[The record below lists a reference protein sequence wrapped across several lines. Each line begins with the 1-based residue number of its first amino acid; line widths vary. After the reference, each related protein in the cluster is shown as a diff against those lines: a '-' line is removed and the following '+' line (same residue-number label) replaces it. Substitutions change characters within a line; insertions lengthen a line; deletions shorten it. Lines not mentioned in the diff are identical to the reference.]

1 MMYVGIKLELPL
13 VFHSLNTIPIPGVE
27 KPRAVSDRLEAH
39 GNIAVVNSKAS
50 LKGGTKTLFS
60 KMFPEDGQ
68 QPFSDDVMAK
78 EAANIIVAGADTTAM
93 TLTYLT
99 WEVLSQ
105 PEVKAKLLKEL
116 SSCSENPSWEEL
128 EELTYLNNVIQETL
142 RLRPAVGA
150 LPRVAPPQG
159 ATLGDY
165 RLPGDT
171 VALTQAYII
180 HRDPVVFKDPERF
193 DPERWNEP
201 TPEMKEAFMA
211 FGGSARVCLGQ
222 SIARLEMLRAV
233 SVFFRECP
241 NSELAPGM
249 TWDKVKPL
257 DIFTILPKGGVVEIA
272 LKD

>member
-1 MMYVGIKLELPL
+1 MMYVGLKLELPL
-13 VFHSLNTIPIPGVE
+13 VFHSLNTIPVPGVE

-39 GNIAVVNSKAS
+39 GDIAVVNSKAS
-50 LKGGTKTLFS
+50 LKGGTKTLCS
-60 KMFPEDGQ
+60 KMYPEDGQ

-159 ATLGDY
+159 AIVGDY

-180 HRDPVVFKDPERF
+180 HRDPLVFKDPERF
-193 DPERWNEP
+193 DPEGWNEP
-201 TPEMKEAFMA
+201 
-211 FGGSARVCLGQ
+211 R
-222 SIARLEMLRAV
+222 R
-233 SVFFRECP
+233 
-241 NSELAPGM
+241 
-249 TWDKVKPL
+249 
-257 DIFTILPKGGVVEIA
+257 
-272 LKD
+272 